1 MAAMAKTKTAV
12 VVGAT
17 NGIGKAISCRLANDG
32 FKIIAVGR
40 DKDGNRGPE
49 VIDFLSKCSKNHDVR
64 HEFRACDAFELK
76 QVKECAE
83 GIASDYGGNN
93 NSEGKDGIDALV
105 MTQGMAT
112 VQSFTPTVEGNDEKL
127 TLHFWS
133 RAAFATCLLP
143 VLRDNVNDDKLA
155 ASSARMPGGP
165 VVMSVLS
172 GGVHSPYTKYG
183 SDPELRKHYSIKN
196 AADFAGFYTDL
207 FFDKLA
213 QMPSNKGINFI
224 HAAPGFVASNWGT
237 EMPSF
242 LRGPIRLMQ
251 KMAGK
256 SPEKCANLM
265 VQPILQCSHGELAL
279 KRPNDVEE
287 GLFIMNEDG
296 TSGKFSKGHSVEA
309 MSSVWGT
316 TKDVLSKAGICLEG

>member
-1 MAAMAKTKTAV
+1 MAKIKTAV

-17 NGIGKAISCRLANDG
+17 NGIGKAISCRLASDG
-32 FKIIAVGR
+32 FKVIAVGR

-49 VIDFLSKCSKNHDVR
+49 VIDFLTKCSQSNELR

-83 GIASDYGGNN
+83 GIVRDYGGNN
-93 NSEGKDGIDALV
+93 NVEEKDGIAALV

-112 VQSFTPTVEGNDEKL
+112 VQSFTPTVEGNDQKL

-133 RAAFATCLLP
+133 RAAFATSLLP
-143 VLRDNVNDDKLA
+143 VLRDNVNPDNLT
-155 ASSARMPGGP
+155 ASDASMPGGP

-172 GGVHSPYTKYG
+172 GGVHSPYSKYE

-213 QMPSNKGINFI
+213 QMPSNQGINFI

-237 EMPSF
+237 EMPVF
-242 LRGPIRLMQ
+242 LRGSIRLIQ

-256 SPEKCANLM
+256 SPEKCANFM
-265 VQPILQCSHGELAL
+265 VQPILQCSRGEFAL
-279 KRPNDVEE
+279 KRPNGAGK

-296 TSGKFSKGHSVEA
+296 TSGKLTKGHTVEA
-309 MSSVWGT
+309 MNSVWGT
-316 TKDVLSKAGICLEG
+316 TKDVLSKAGISLEV